1 MKASCIWKFASWG
14 KFWLV
19 EDTSIYAALAYS
31 SSGTPKPG
39 EDITGVCPHSW
50 AVQVWKYST
59 FNYQWKWLVMLAS
72 TQAVTDILLSPARI
86 NAPHSISGR
95 SSPSLFY
102 VPPRTDVLCVP
113 LPFTGAAAPLLA
125 VSPVSFAEL
134 DSSCQQKSLGLAS
147 FLSLRKLKETWVP
160 SAPTD
165 TASLGRLA
173 MLLMISCLIKE
184 LSTESKCW
192 HKAAGAEALP
202 LQLSSQHG
210 FLLKRPLL
218 APAASLLPLL
228 CPAMLRQSSSS
239 SLTPFFFFT
248 CCLASGCS
256 VFLHLLSMEVAEWCG
271 ALLKEAKQAGQ
282 EAFRRCI

>member
-39 EDITGVCPHSW
+39 EDIASVCPHSW
-50 AVQVWKYST
+50 AVQFWKCST

-113 LPFTGAAAPLLA
+113 LPFTGAASPLLA
-125 VSPVSFAEL
+125 VSPVFFAEL

-147 FLSLRKLKETWVP
+147 FPSLCKLKETWVP
-160 SAPTD
+160 LAPTD
-165 TASLGRLA
+165 TASLGKLA

-192 HKAAGAEALP
+192 HKATRAEALP

-218 APAASLLPLL
+218 APAASLLPSFAVSCHALTEQFFLFDSFLFLYVLL
-228 CPAMLRQSSSS
+228 GLWLFRVS
-239 SLTPFFFFT
+239 
-248 CCLASGCS
+248 ASPWGGGCR
-256 VFLHLLSMEVAEWCG
+256 VVWGIAEG
-271 ALLKEAKQAGQ
+271 S
-282 EAFRRCI
+282 